1 MYVRNFINVLFVTV
15 LTWKLPQD
23 PWTTMEKLNLPTQ
36 ETLGMPQQL
45 REIKQISFTNV
56 LCREKP
62 QCNLLTFVMAMEG
75 RTEAPVGFR
84 QPRVLGLAPW
94 KAHPET
100 VS

>member
-23 PWTTMEKLNLPTQ
+23 PWTTMEKLDLPTH
-36 ETLGMPQQL
+36 ETLGMRQQL

-62 QCNLLTFVMAMEG
+62 QCNLLTFNYDGDG
-75 RTEAPVGFR
+75 REDRGSCWIQAATSSWACTLESP
-84 QPRVLGLAPW
+84 P
-94 KAHPET
+94 
-100 VS
+100 